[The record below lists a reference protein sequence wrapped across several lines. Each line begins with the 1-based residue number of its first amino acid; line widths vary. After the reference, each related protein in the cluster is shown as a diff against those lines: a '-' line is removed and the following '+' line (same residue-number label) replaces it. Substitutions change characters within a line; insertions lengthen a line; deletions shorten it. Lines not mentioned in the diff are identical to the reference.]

1 MKAFT
6 LTALAAL
13 AIASAT
19 GASANTGTIKF
30 SGAITSSTCDMNLT
44 VDGVVSPTGVAELG
58 TYDASAASAVGTF
71 GTPVALSLVPDL
83 ATCTSSPAGLDAQ
96 ISVSAA
102 QVDSANTSVITS
114 AGSATTNVG
123 VLLTLESGT
132 PVVNQG
138 NVALTSGSADLD
150 AATAAINFT
159 AQPYA
164 TEATISAGLIGG
176 VASYTVSYL

>member
-13 AIASAT
+13 AMASAT

-30 SGAITSSTCDMNLT
+30 SGAITSSTCDINLT
-44 VDGVVSPTGVAELG
+44 VDGIVSPTGVAELG
-58 TYDASAASAVGTF
+58 TYDASAASTVGVF

-83 ATCTSSPAGLDAQ
+83 ATCTSSPAGLG
-96 ISVSAA
+96 A
-102 QVDSANTSVITS
+102 QVSVVSPQVDDANTSVITN
-114 AGSATTNVG
+114 ADTATTNVG

-138 NVALTSGSADLD
+138 NIALTSGSTDLD
-150 AATAAINFT
+150 ATTAAINFT

-164 TEATISAGLIGG
+164 TEATIAAGLIGG
-176 VASYTVSYL
+176 TASYTVSYL